1 MWVVAPPPSPSL
13 TFPKQSEIVTNNTPI
28 IRAGHERVPFSAQ
41 QTKAWTM
48 TSLHSFAQLVIGP
61 PGSGKSTYCRGM
73 KEFLSCMG
81 RSVKIV
87 NLDPAN
93 EDLPYECDIDISELI
108 TLQDAMEKLN
118 LGPNGSLIY
127 CMEFLEKNL
136 EWLQGR
142 LEKFRGHYFLFDC
155 PGQVELYTHHSS
167 VRNIAIQLQRW
178 NFKVSSPSTVAIVSL
193 GPRPFHRPVFD
204 CFQYAMSEY
213 ATD

>member
-1 MWVVAPPPSPSL
+1 
-13 TFPKQSEIVTNNTPI
+13 
-28 IRAGHERVPFSAQ
+28 
-41 QTKAWTM
+41 M
-48 TSLHSFAQLVIGP
+48 TSLHNFAQLVIGP

-136 EWLQGR
+136 EWLQER

-155 PGQVELYTHHSS
+155 PGQVELYTHHSA

-178 NFKVSSPSTVAIVSL
+178 NFKVSSVSTVAIVSL
-193 GPRPFHRPVFD
+193 VPRLSHRPVFD
-204 CFQYAMSEY
+204 CFQYAMNEY

>member
-1 MWVVAPPPSPSL
+1 MDYDIAS
-13 TFPKQSEIVTNNTPI
+13 
-28 IRAGHERVPFSAQ
+28 
-41 QTKAWTM
+41 
-48 TSLHSFAQLVIGP
+48 QLCAACNRP
-61 PGSGKSTYCRGM
+61 PGLWKINLLPWNEGISLVHGQEC
-73 KEFLSCMG
+73 
-81 RSVKIV
+81 KIV

-142 LEKFRGHYFLFDC
+142 LEKFRGHYFMFDC

-193 GPRPFHRPVFD
+193 VPRPFHHPVFD
-204 CFQYAMSEY
+204 CFQYAMNEY